1 MIVKT
6 KLYIPHKRHD
16 SVPRPRLMRKLDEG
30 LEAKLTL
37 ISASAGY
44 GKTTVL
50 SEWARQSGIA
60 VAWVSLDKQDDE
72 WISFWTYVTSSIR
85 GQAPGFAQT
94 VMPLLAK
101 GPSSSFASSEPAVAA
116 MLNELNRLPGELA
129 IVLDDYHCIELPEI
143 QRSLSFFVD
152 HLPPHIHLYIASRI
166 ELPIPTAR
174 LLAKGEMRRIMIQ
187 DLRFLPDEGDVFF
200 REIAGLSLSREQLAE
215 LYHQT
220 EGWISGLQL
229 AAISLKRSDNITES
243 IRQFSGHQTHISD
256 YLMEEV
262 YLLLP
267 ESTRAFML
275 QTSILSR
282 MNHSLCDAVT
292 GQSNAQEQLERLE
305 KWNLFITPLDDQR
318 NWYRYHHLMS
328 DFLRRMFIRT
338 DPGLWAQTHVHA
350 ARWLESHGFEEEA
363 AEHYLEGRQHED
375 VVRVIENNLQAFLQK
390 KFAVLSRW
398 ILQLPE
404 SVISRRPMVEMF
416 YLLLLIGIRQ
426 WDKASE
432 KIERAKLRY
441 EALQG
446 TMDDAEWKNVMGN
459 LYYLC
464 ATSSYFKKDLTKVSD
479 YFELVDQYAPE
490 GSFLQTI
497 GNNRYNGYD
506 EFEDHLTFINDYHG
520 ASVLLLKWIARWGD
534 KKTHPFAGR
543 IQASYS
549 KLLYE
554 WNRLEEAERC
564 IGQVLRPQ
572 DAPPNTRSMLQIY
585 VSASRIQ
592 QALDHPARAAE
603 LLERLKV
610 QIESPDYAVFLRKIE
625 AEQACLAV
633 RQGSLPAAEEWLE
646 RCGMTPTDEIP
657 LNEAAEYAALARV
670 LAACGRT
677 DEALSLSERLQQLF
691 WKEDRLRERIR
702 MLILQSVTHYRSG
715 QPNKAIDL
723 LETALGL
730 AWPQRFV
737 RSFVDEGQ
745 VMAELLTAYQRAQQG
760 RQPRN
765 ASSVLLNYANHLL
778 QALNRL
784 PAGSKAPIKAEVRV
798 LQTFLVEELTNRE
811 MEIVRL
817 MAEGMSNKQIASH
830 LGITEGTVKS
840 HTNNVY
846 GKLGVRTR
854 VQAIKKARELLLLS

>member
-143 QRSLSFFVD
+143 QRSLSYFVD

-338 DPGLWAQTHVHA
+338 DPVLWAQTHVHA

-464 ATSSYFKKDLTKVSD
+464 ATSSYFRKDLANVSH

-657 LNEAAEYAALARV
+657 LNEAAEYTALARV

-765 ASSVLLNYANHLL
+765 ASSDLLNYANRLL

-798 LQTFLVEELTNRE
+798 LEAFLVEGLTNRE

>member
-1 MIVKT
+1 
-6 KLYIPHKRHD
+6 
-16 SVPRPRLMRKLDEG
+16 MRKLDEG

-143 QRSLSFFVD
+143 QRSLSYFVD

-338 DPGLWAQTHVHA
+338 DPVLWAQTHVHA

-464 ATSSYFKKDLTKVSD
+464 ATSSYFRKDLANVSH

-657 LNEAAEYAALARV
+657 LNEAAEYTALARV

-765 ASSVLLNYANHLL
+765 ASSDLLNYANRLL

-798 LQTFLVEELTNRE
+798 LEAFLVEGLTNRE

>member
-6 KLYIPHKRHD
+6 KLYIPHKRQD

-94 VMPLLAK
+94 FMPLLAK

-143 QRSLSFFVD
+143 QRSLSYFVD

-520 ASVLLLKWIARWGD
+520 ASALLLKWIARWGD
-534 KKTHPFAGR
+534 KITHPFAGR

-633 RQGSLPAAEEWLE
+633 RQGSLSAAEEWLE

-657 LNEAAEYAALARV
+657 LNEAAEYTALARV

-765 ASSVLLNYANHLL
+765 ASYVLLNYANHLL

-784 PAGSKAPIKAEVRV
+784 PTGSKAPIKAEVRV
-798 LQTFLVEELTNRE
+798 LEAVLVEGLTNRE